1 MIEMKI
7 MQVMHLIPVPD
18 IVQRSIY
25 LKTSMTGII
34 HCDLPTQIH
43 MYMGA

>member
-7 MQVMHLIPVPD
+7 IQGMHFIPVPD
-18 IVQRSIY
+18 IVQRSTY

-34 HCDLPTQIH
+34 HCDPRTQIH